1 MNKKAANTF
10 LIVSLAVSILSVAAT
25 AFSLSIYAQDGKKR
39 ASANFQRL
47 EALLSQVRRAEDL
60 NAPSVRS
67 SLAQFYRDS
76 PSLLLI
82 SVYERGKGVMWRL
95 PARSDYL
102 PSAENTAAMPEP
114 SYPPR
119 SALLY
124 SAPLRGDSSGRLAVD
139 AVYVSISQGRV
150 FAVLRDLCLGLAAY
164 LALACIV
171 LFIASLREREPARE
185 GGQGEEREAEGG
197 REAVPG
203 WPDSSAGQAAGP
215 REPPSFDSALDEEFT
230 VPDLSDESFA
240 SPQPASTNIASPK
253 ETVVAPSA
261 VPETEEAAPGGGS
274 PHQEAGLFSPLS
286 GLGWESYLA
295 DRLEAEISRSAS
307 FEQDLS
313 FLLVSFEG
321 TAPERPEY
329 RATAATIAEFFSFKD
344 LAFERGPDG
353 FAVIL
358 PNIDA
363 DHALRMADEFLK
375 KLSTRLAAGDAP
387 LGYLPVF
394 MGISSRSGRLV
405 DSARI
410 GKEAE
415 AALKKAREEHDS
427 HIVAFK
433 PDPDKYRLYLASKG
447 L

>member
-10 LIVSLAVSILSVAAT
+10 LIVSLAVSILSVAAA
-25 AFSLSIYAQDGKKR
+25 AFSLSVYAQDGKKR

-47 EALLSQVRRAEDL
+47 DALLSQVRRAEDL
-60 NAPSVRS
+60 NDPALRA

-102 PSAENTAAMPEP
+102 SSAENTAAIPEP

-139 AVYVSISQGRV
+139 ALYVSISQGRV

-171 LFIASLREREPARE
+171 LFVASLRERGQGRDEE
-185 GGQGEEREAEGG
+185 GGGEPETGGEAE
-197 REAVPG
+197 AASN
-203 WPDSSAGQAAGP
+203 WPDLAEGRAES
-215 REPPSFDSALDEEFT
+215 PSFDTEFDEEFT
-230 VPDLSDESFA
+230 VPDLSDETFA
-240 SPQPASTNIASPK
+240 APRPASTDVASPK
-253 ETVVAPSA
+253 EGAAATSA
-261 VPETEEAAPGGGS
+261 TPETGEAAPGGES
-274 PHQEAGLFSPLS
+274 LHQESGLFSPLS

-344 LAFERGPDG
+344 LAFERGPEG

-375 KLSTRLAAGDAP
+375 KLSTRLGAGGA
-387 LGYLPVF
+387 LPVF

-405 DSARI
+405 DSTRI

-415 AALKKAREEHDS
+415 AALKKAKEEGDS

>member
-10 LIVSLAVSILSVAAT
+10 LVVSLAVSILSVAA
-25 AFSLSIYAQDGKKR
+25 AALSLSSYAQDGKKR

-47 EALLSQVRRAEDL
+47 DELLSQVHRAEDL
-60 NAPSVRS
+60 NDPSLRS

-82 SVYERGKGVMWRL
+82 SVYERGKGVTWRL
-95 PARSDYL
+95 PARSEYL
-102 PSAENTAAMPEP
+102 PAAENAAAIPEP

-139 AVYVSISQGRV
+139 ALYVSISQGRV

-171 LFIASLREREPARE
+171 LFVASLRER
-185 GGQGEEREAEGG
+185 GEGG
-197 REAVPG
+197 RAEEADEEGKPEAAGGAEAGPG
-203 WPDSSAGQAAGP
+203 WPDLAGGP
-215 REPPSFDSALDEEFT
+215 RDAPTFDPALDEEFA
-230 VPDLSDESFA
+230 VPDLSDETFA
-240 SPQPASTNIASPK
+240 APHPASTDSSSPK
-253 ETVVAPSA
+253 EAVVAPSA
-261 VPETEEAAPGGGS
+261 FPETAEAALGGESLHQGS
-274 PHQEAGLFSPLS
+274 GLFSPLS

-313 FLLVSFEG
+313 FLLISFEG
-321 TAPERPEY
+321 TAPEKPEY

-375 KLSTRLAAGDAP
+375 KLSEKLAAAGAP
-387 LGYLPVF
+387 LDTLPVF

-405 DSARI
+405 DSTRI

-415 AALKKAREEHDS
+415 AALKKAREEGDS

>member
-10 LIVSLAVSILSVAAT
+10 LIVSLAVSILSVAGA

-47 EALLSQVRRAEDL
+47 DALLGQVHRAEDL
-60 NAPSVRS
+60 NEPSVRS

-102 PSAENTAAMPEP
+102 PSAENTAAIPEP

-139 AVYVSISQGRV
+139 ALYVNLSQGRV
-150 FAVLRDLCLGLAAY
+150 FAILRDLCLGLSAY

-171 LFIASLREREPARE
+171 LFIASLRERGRGRE
-185 GGQGEEREAEGG
+185 EEKGDEGETTGEAET
-197 REAVPG
+197 ASG
-203 WPDSSAGQAAGP
+203 WPDLAEGP
-215 REPPSFDSALDEEFT
+215 RDVPAFNSALDEEFT
-230 VPDLSDESFA
+230 VPDLSDETFA
-240 SPQPASTNIASPK
+240 PPPSASTDSPSPK

-261 VPETEEAAPGGGS
+261 LPETAEAALGGGL
-274 PHQEAGLFSPLS
+274 HQESGLFSPLS

-313 FLLVSFEG
+313 FLLISFEG
-321 TAPERPEY
+321 TAPEKPEY
-329 RATAATIAEFFSFKD
+329 RATAAAIAEFFSFKD

-375 KLSTRLAAGDAP
+375 KLSTKLAATRDP
-387 LGYLPVF
+387 LDYLPVF

-405 DSARI
+405 DSTRI
-410 GKEAE
+410 GREAE
-415 AALKKAREEHDS
+415 AALKKAREEQDS

>member
-10 LIVSLAVSILSVAAT
+10 LIVSLAVSILSVAAA
-25 AFSLSIYAQDGKKR
+25 AFSLSVYAQDGKKR

-47 EALLSQVRRAEDL
+47 ESLLGQVRRAEDL
-60 NAPSVRS
+60 NDPALRS

-76 PSLLLI
+76 PSLLLV

-102 PSAENTAAMPEP
+102 ASAENTAAIPEP

-139 AVYVSISQGRV
+139 ALYVSISQGRV

-171 LFIASLREREPARE
+171 LFIASLRERGQGREEKAGDERE
-185 GGQGEEREAEGG
+185 GEAE
-197 REAVPG
+197 AASS
-203 WPDSSAGQAAGP
+203 WPDLAEG
-215 REPPSFDSALDEEFT
+215 RTEFPSFDSALEEEFT
-230 VPDLSDESFA
+230 VPDLSDETFAAPRSA
-240 SPQPASTNIASPK
+240 SPDIASPK
-253 ETVVAPSA
+253 ETAVAPSA
-261 VPETEEAAPGGGS
+261 VPETEEAAPGGES
-274 PHQEAGLFSPLS
+274 LHQESGLFSPLS

-375 KLSTRLAAGDAP
+375 KLSARLEAEGAFQGA
-387 LGYLPVF
+387 LPVF
-394 MGISSRSGRLV
+394 MGISARSGRLV
-405 DSARI
+405 DSTRI

-415 AALKKAREEHDS
+415 AALKKAREEGDS